1 MDDLADQRR
10 YWDTAGATKTFT
22 HPLHVAW
29 LATVDRTARV
39 LDYGCG
45 YGRTMAELGNL
56 GFADVSG
63 VDISTAL
70 IARGRRSLPGLDL
83 AVIDSPPSVPY
94 AAASFDVIMVL
105 AVLTCI
111 PDDRAQAELVT
122 ELNRVLAPGGL
133 IYVSDLVL
141 QPDERNRQRYAA
153 YARSAGEPYGTF
165 TTEDGA
171 VCRHHDPGHLRSL
184 FAHFDLIGERHID
197 TATMNGRGASAV
209 QMLVRKNRRG
219 QPLR

>member
-1 MDDLADQRR
+1 MDDLAHQTR
-10 YWDTAGATKTFT
+10 YWDTAGAGKTFM
-22 HPLHVAW
+22 HPLEVAW
-29 LATVDRTARV
+29 LATVGRSARI

-45 YGRTMAELGNL
+45 YGRTMTELRDL

-70 IARGRRSLPGLDL
+70 IERGRRTRPGLDL
-83 AVIDSPPSVPY
+83 SVIDSPPSVPH

-111 PDDRAQAELVT
+111 PDDQVQDALVAELD
-122 ELNRVLAPGGL
+122 RVLAPGGL

-153 YARSAGEPYGTF
+153 YVRSAREPYGTF
-165 TTEDGA
+165 MTEDGA
-171 VCRHHDPGHLRSL
+171 VCRHHDPGHLRRL
-184 FAHFDLIGERHID
+184 FARFDLIGERHVD
-197 TATMNGRGASAV
+197 TATMNGRRASAL
-209 QMLVRKNRRG
+209 QMLVRK
-219 QPLR
+219 